1 MVYPEVIHG
10 MFVDL
15 RSITLDDAEFSYNIR
30 ADKRNRDTVG
40 QLAPS
45 LEAQKD
51 FIRWQM
57 QEPNDYYFVVLNK
70 KGERIGLVGIY
81 DIRGDIG
88 EFGREVNVGEPAE
101 IMEVGIVLATFCI
114 NVLHLK
120 KISYVIYANNVT
132 HLSTIKKRGGNYKK
146 IVERNG
152 IKAFY
157 FEQSLETETIGAKKV
172 RLTLERL
179 YKKVKHNNSQN
190 RSKL

>member
-1 MVYPEVIHG
+1 MIYPEVIHG

-45 LEAQKD
+45 LDAQKD

-81 DIRGDIG
+81 DIHDDIG
-88 EFGREVNVGEPAE
+88 EYGREVNIGEPAE
-101 IMEVGIVLATFCI
+101 RMEVGVILAYFCEV
-114 NVLHLK
+114 VLHLK
-120 KISYVIYANNVT
+120 KICYVIYANN
-132 HLSTIKKRGGNYKK
+132 IGNINNAKKRGGVFIKTM
-146 IVERNG
+146 ERNG
-152 IKAFY
+152 RDALY
-157 FEQSLETETIGAKKV
+157 FEHSVCVENDCARKT

-179 YKKVKHNNSQN
+179 YERQQKRN
-190 RSKL
+190 LY

>member
-70 KGERIGLVGIY
+70 KGERIGLVGVY
-81 DIRGDIG
+81 DIHGNVG
-88 EFGREVNVGEPAE
+88 EYGREVNVGEPE
-101 IMEVGIVLATFCI
+101 ERMEVGILMAHFCVNI
-114 NVLHLK
+114 LHLN
-120 KISYVIYANNVT
+120 KICYVIYANNVGN
-132 HLSTIKKRGGNYKK
+132 ICNAQKRGADFIKM
-146 IVERNG
+146 VERSGNS
-152 IKAFY
+152 AYY
-157 FEQSLETETIGAKKV
+157 FEHDLRIESPGAQKV
-172 RLTLERL
+172 RLLLERL
-179 YKKVKHNNSQN
+179 FEKRKKNI
-190 RSKL
+190 

>member
-70 KGERIGLVGIY
+70 KGERIGLYGVY
-81 DIRGDIG
+81 DIHDGMA
-88 EFGREVNVGEPAE
+88 EVGREVNVGEPTE
-101 IMEVGIVLATFCI
+101 IMEVGVLLSSFCI
-114 NVLHLK
+114 NTLHLK
-120 KISYVIYANNVT
+120 RICYVIYENNVGN
-132 HLSTIKKRGGNYKK
+132 INNAKKRGGIFIKNVVRSGKK
-146 IVERNG
+146 
-152 IKAFY
+152 ALY
-157 FEQSLETETIGAKKV
+157 FEQALGVENSGSKKV
-172 RLTLERL
+172 RMLLNKL
-179 YKKVKHNNSQN
+179 YEKQKNNFA
-190 RSKL
+190 

>member
-30 ADKRNRDTVG
+30 ADKRNRETVG

-70 KGERIGLVGIY
+70 KGERIGLYGVY
-81 DIRGDIG
+81 DIRGDIA
-88 EFGREVNVGEPAE
+88 EVGREVNIGEPTE
-101 IMEVGIVLATFCI
+101 IMEVSLLIADFCRDVLKLKRMCSVVYEK
-114 NVLHLK
+114 NVHHISDVK
-120 KISYVIYANNVT
+120 KSSVF
-132 HLSTIKKRGGNYKK
+132 IKAVQRGGCN
-146 IVERNG
+146 
-152 IKAFY
+152 ALY
-157 FEQSLETETIGAKKV
+157 FEQDLYKPNPVSEKIR
-172 RLTLERL
+172 RLLERL
-179 YKKVKHNNSQN
+179 YKKTSTLK
-190 RSKL
+190 KG

>member
-40 QLAPS
+40 RLAPS

-70 KGERIGLVGIY
+70 KGERIGLIGAYDMQDGI
-81 DIRGDIG
+81 I
-88 EFGREVNVGEPAE
+88 EVGREVNIGEPAE
-101 IMEVGIVLATFCI
+101 IMEAEILIRDFCKE
-114 NVLHLK
+114 NLGLK
-120 KISYVIYANNVT
+120 KICGVVYANN
-132 HLSTIKKRGGNYKK
+132 KKRLSDAVKIGG
-146 IVERNG
+146 RNIRP
-152 IKAFY
+152 IKRGDNDAFY
-157 FEQSLETETIGAKKV
+157 LEYDLVDEGVSVKRIR
-172 RLTLERL
+172 RLLKQLGNKR
-179 YKKVKHNNSQN
+179 
-190 RSKL
+190 

>member
-1 MVYPEVIHG
+1 MLYPEVIHG

-70 KGERIGLVGIY
+70 KGERIGLIGAY
-81 DIRGDIG
+81 DLQGDMI
-88 EFGREVNVGEPAE
+88 EVGREVIVGEPTE
-101 IMEVGIVLATFCI
+101 SMETELLINDFCR
-114 NVLHLK
+114 NVLNLK
-120 KISYVIYANNVT
+120 RTCGVVYANNKH
-132 HLSTIKKRGGNYKK
+132 HLNEVKKKNKFIKSVQRGGREAMLFEFDLQSENQT
-146 IVERNG
+146 ESR
-152 IKAFY
+152 IKAM
-157 FEQSLETETIGAKKV
+157 
-172 RLTLERL
+172 LERL
-179 YKKVKHNNSQN
+179 YKKQQI
-190 RSKL
+190 

>member
-45 LEAQKD
+45 LEAQKN

>member
-45 LEAQKD
+45 LDAQKD

-70 KGERIGLVGIY
+70 KGERIGLIGAY
-81 DIRGDIG
+81 DLQGDMI
-88 EFGREVNVGEPAE
+88 EVGREVVVGEPTE
-101 IMEVGIVLATFCI
+101 TM
-114 NVLHLK
+114 
-120 KISYVIYANNVT
+120 
-132 HLSTIKKRGGNYKK
+132 
-146 IVERNG
+146 
-152 IKAFY
+152 
-157 FEQSLETETIGAKKV
+157 ETEVLIIDFCKNILKLNWIYGVVYTNNKPHLNEVKKKAEYIKTV
-172 RLTLERL
+172 QRGNHDAMCFRLDLNADNKTLTKMKRMLEQLHQRN
-179 YKKVKHNNSQN
+179 H
-190 RSKL
+190 

>member
-57 QEPNDYYFVVLNK
+57 QQPNDYYFVVLNK

-81 DIRGDIG
+81 DIHGDIG
-88 EFGREVNVGEPAE
+88 EYGREVNVGEPAE
-101 IMEVGIVLATFCI
+101 VMDVGIVLADFC
-114 NVLHLK
+114 VKYLHLK
-120 KISYVIYANNVT
+120 KISYVIYENNIRNIANA
-132 HLSTIKKRGGNYKK
+132 KKRGGTFKK
-146 IVERNG
+146 IVERG
-152 IKAFY
+152 GKKTLY
-157 FEQSLETETIGAKKV
+157 FEHSLEEESPGAEKV
-172 RLTLERL
+172 RLLLNRL
-179 YKKVKHNNSQN
+179 FKKVSQQ
-190 RSKL
+190 

>member
-30 ADKRNRDTVG
+30 ADKRNCDTVG

-70 KGERIGLVGIY
+70 KGERIGLIGAY
-81 DIRGDIG
+81 DMHDNMIEI
-88 EFGREVNVGEPAE
+88 GREVNVGEPTE
-101 IMEVGIVLATFCI
+101 IMEAEILIRDFC
-114 NVLHLK
+114 K
-120 KISYVIYANNVT
+120 KELGFQRICGVVYSNN
-132 HLSTIKKRGGNYKK
+132 KKRLSDAMKIGGQNVRPVKRG
-146 IVERNG
+146 END
-152 IKAFY
+152 AFY
-157 FEQSLETETIGAKKV
+157 LEYDLIDENESIKRIRRLLKQLSNEQ
-172 RLTLERL
+172 
-179 YKKVKHNNSQN
+179 
-190 RSKL
+190 

>member
-30 ADKRNRDTVG
+30 ADKRNRETVG

-70 KGERIGLVGIY
+70 KGERIGLIGAY
-81 DIRGDIG
+81 DLHDGMIEI
-88 EFGREVNVGEPAE
+88 GREVNVGEPTESMETEVLIRRFCHE
-101 IMEVGIVLATFCI
+101 ILGFD
-114 NVLHLK
+114 
-120 KISYVIYANNVT
+120 KICGVIYANNSKHISDAVKIGGQNQR
-132 HLSTIKKRGGNYKK
+132 LVKRGN
-146 IVERNG
+146 RD
-152 IKAFY
+152 AFY
-157 FEQSLETETIGAKKV
+157 FEYDLLHENPTMQKIKKLLEKVYLSKKKECV
-172 RLTLERL
+172 
-179 YKKVKHNNSQN
+179 
-190 RSKL
+190 

>member
-1 MVYPEVIHG
+1 MVYPKAIHG

-70 KGERIGLVGIY
+70 KGERIGL
-81 DIRGDIG
+81 IG
-88 EFGREVNVGEPAE
+88 AYNLQNDMIEVGREVIVGEPTESMEAE
-101 IMEVGIVLATFCI
+101 LLINDFCK
-114 NVLHLK
+114 NVLNLK
-120 KISYVIYANNVT
+120 RTCGVVYANNAH
-132 HLSTIKKRGGNYKK
+132 HLNEVKKQNKCIKTIQRGGREA
-146 IVERNG
+146 V
-152 IKAFY
+152 Y
-157 FEQSLETETIGAKKV
+157 FERDLYMENKTTLKIKNMLEQ
-172 RLTLERL
+172 L
-179 YKKVKHNNSQN
+179 YKKKGFDFLQ
-190 RSKL
+190 

>member
-81 DIRGDIG
+81 DIQGEIG
-88 EFGREVNVGEPAE
+88 EFGREVNVGEPTE
-101 IMEVGIVLATFCI
+101 IMEVGIVLGDFCI

-120 KISYVIYANNVT
+120 RICYVIYANNVGNINNAT
-132 HLSTIKKRGGNYKK
+132 KRGGILVKT
-146 IVERNG
+146 VERG
-152 IKAFY
+152 GRKALY
-157 FEQSLETETIGAKKV
+157 FEQDLGVETEDEKKV
-172 RLTLERL
+172 KRVLEKL
-179 YKKVKHNNSQN
+179 YKK
-190 RSKL
+190 SKG

>member
-30 ADKRNRDTVG
+30 ADKRNCETVG

-70 KGERIGLVGIY
+70 KGERIGLIGAY
-81 DIRGDIG
+81 DMHDDII
-88 EFGREVNVGEPAE
+88 EIGREVNVGEPME
-101 IMEVGIVLATFCI
+101 TLEVGILIGDFCK
-114 NVLHLK
+114 NVLHLNK
-120 KISYVIYANNVT
+120 KCFVIYSNN
-132 HLSTIKKRGGNYKK
+132 KKHICEAKRRGGVFVKT
-146 IVERNG
+146 VQRGSHE
-152 IKAFY
+152 ALY
-157 FEQSLETETIGAKKV
+157 FEQTIGEDNLQEKKIKKM
-172 RLTLERL
+172 LCKL
-179 YKKVKHNNSQN
+179 YEGS
-190 RSKL
+190 